1 MNKAAELKWIAI
13 ARENVPFLYSDMSK
27 DPERGTIGHL
37 RGSFG
42 SNGTEYEATWID
54 HQVILKSN
62 AFLKE
67 FDHVLRCLRK
77 RGGLL
82 RDLKSMCAYCY
93 DEPFARI
100 DGRSYAFQAE
110 TPERQYFLRCMP
122 RSGDSNFVLYAMDKN
137 ARHEYAMTHL
147 ESHHITKETE
157 SIRS

>member
-1 MNKAAELKWIAI
+1 MNKVAELKWIAI

-42 SNGTEYEATWID
+42 SNGTEYEATWFD

-67 FDHVLRCLRK
+67 FEHVLRCLRK

-82 RDLKSMCAYCY
+82 RDMKSMCACCY

-110 TPERQYFLRCMP
+110 TPERQYFLRCIP
-122 RSGDSNFVLYAMDKN
+122 RSGDSSFVLYVMDKH
-137 ARHEYAMTHL
+137 ARHEYAMTHNRQP
-147 ESHHITKETE
+147 HIIKKPELT
-157 SIRS
+157 R